1 VAVGVDVVRRD
12 VEILKSCR
20 NVLSIASVIIHV
32 LSRNYD
38 SNTQCIEAI
47 NHEASRLNTVM

>member
-1 VAVGVDVVRRD
+1 MAVGVDVVRRV

-20 NVLSIASVIIHV
+20 NVLSIASVIINV

-38 SNTQCIEAI
+38 NNTQCIEAI
-47 NHEASRLNTVM
+47 NHETSRLNTVM